1 MTREEAGL
9 GNEYFIVDEDDG
21 IHIKKGNFGWWGEN
35 IYRTVIDY
43 SVTSCI
49 LRSEDGGTGVL
60 QQPKRRC

>member
-21 IHIKKGNFGWWGEN
+21 IHWWGEN